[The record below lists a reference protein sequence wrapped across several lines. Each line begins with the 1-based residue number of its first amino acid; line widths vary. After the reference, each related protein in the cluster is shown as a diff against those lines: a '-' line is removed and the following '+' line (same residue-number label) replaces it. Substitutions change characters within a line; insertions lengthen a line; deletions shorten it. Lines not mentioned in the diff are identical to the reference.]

1 MGPIGSSG
9 DGSGDPLRV
18 EETSRPSLRRRG
30 YPCGVDN
37 YWVAVLWAILPT
49 IVVSLTFY
57 LILRGVLR
65 MDRTERKAYARVEA
79 QERAKR
85 GLPPVAPTT
94 ETSSR

>member
-1 MGPIGSSG
+1 M
-9 DGSGDPLRV
+9 
-18 EETSRPSLRRRG
+18 
-30 YPCGVDN
+30 DN

>member
-1 MGPIGSSG
+1 M
-9 DGSGDPLRV
+9 
-18 EETSRPSLRRRG
+18 
-30 YPCGVDN
+30 DN

-57 LILRGVLR
+57 LIVRGVLR

-85 GLPPVAPTT
+85 GLPPLAPTT

>member
-1 MGPIGSSG
+1 
-9 DGSGDPLRV
+9 
-18 EETSRPSLRRRG
+18 
-30 YPCGVDN
+30 VDN

-57 LILRGVLR
+57 LIVRGVLR

>member
-1 MGPIGSSG
+1 M
-9 DGSGDPLRV
+9 
-18 EETSRPSLRRRG
+18 
-30 YPCGVDN
+30 DN

-57 LILRGVLR
+57 FILRGVLR
-65 MDRTERKAYARVEA
+65 MDRSERKAYARVEA

-85 GLPPVAPTT
+85 GLPPVAPAP